1 MQKRYYLV
9 VAVVVVALVL
19 GGTLWGLS
27 ILNPSTAGASGR
39 LNVVATFYPLY
50 DFAQNVGGNKTSVSI
65 LVPETEDVHDFTPVP
80 SSVEEVAS
88 ANVLIFNGAGLEPW
102 ISSLVSSAANPK
114 LVLVNCSQGI
124 QLIPVPPEFQRN
136 GQVVDPH
143 IWLDPVLAKQMVN
156 NILQGLIKA
165 DPEDN
170 RTFTTN
176 AQAYEAKLDYLN
188 SEIMNETN
196 FKVVK
201 TQKFITFHEAFH
213 YFANQYN
220 LTQIA
225 ILGPFEESPTG
236 TDIQNVIGN
245 VTQNHLAY
253 IGYES
258 LENND
263 IAKMVSSETNATL
276 ILMDPIE
283 GLSQAQQMAGMNYL
297 SLMQM
302 DLANIVLALTHVAG
316 S

>member
-1 MQKRYYLV
+1 MEKRYYLI
-9 VAVVVVALVL
+9 VAVIAVALVL

-27 ILNPSTAGASGR
+27 ISNSATAAG
-39 LNVVATFYPLY
+39 LKVVATFYPLY
-50 DFAQNVGGNKTSVSI
+50 DFAQNVVGNKTSVSI

-124 QLIPVPPEFQRN
+124 PLIPVPPEFQRN

-170 RTFTTN
+170 RTFTAN

-225 ILGPFEESPTG
+225 ILGPFEESPTD

-263 IAKMVSSETNATL
+263 IAKMVGSETNATL

-283 GLSQAQQMAGMNYL
+283 GLSQAEQMAGMNYL

-302 DLANIVLALTHVAG
+302 DLANIVLALTHIAG

>member
-9 VAVVVVALVL
+9 VAVIAVALFL
-19 GGTLWGLS
+19 GVTLWGLS
-27 ILNPSTAGASGR
+27 IPNPATATG
-39 LNVVATFYPLY
+39 LKVVATFYPLY
-50 DFAQNVGGNKTSVSI
+50 DFAQNVVGNKANVSI

-124 QLIPVPPEFQRN
+124 PLIPVPPEFQEN

-165 DPEDN
+165 DPGDN
-170 RTFTTN
+170 RTFTAN

-196 FKVVK
+196 FNVVK

-225 ILGPFEESPTG
+225 ILGPFEESPTP

-263 IAKMVSSETNATL
+263 IAQMVSSETNATL

-283 GLSQAQQMAGMNYL
+283 GLSEAEQMAGMNYL

>member
-1 MQKRYYLV
+1 MQGRHYLI
-9 VAVVVVALVL
+9 VAVVAVALVL
-19 GGTLWGLS
+19 GGTFLELSMSSPATSGLK
-27 ILNPSTAGASGR
+27 
-39 LNVVATFYPLY
+39 VVATFYPLY
-50 DFAQNVGGNKTSVSI
+50 EFAQNVVGNKTSVSI

-102 ISSLVSSAANPK
+102 ISSLVASAANPK

-124 QLIPVPPEFQRN
+124 QLIRVPPEFQQN
-136 GQVVDPH
+136 GQVFDPH

-165 DPEDN
+165 DPVDN
-170 RTFTTN
+170 KTFTTN
-176 AQAYEAKLDYLN
+176 AEAYEAKLDYLN
-188 SEIMNETN
+188 SEILNETN

-201 TQKFITFHEAFH
+201 TQKFVTFHEAFH

-225 ILGPFEESPTG
+225 ILGPFEESPTD

-263 IAKMVSSETNATL
+263 IAKMVSSETNSTL

-302 DLANIVLALTHVAG
+302 DLANIVLALTHVA
-316 S
+316 SS

>member
-1 MQKRYYLV
+1 MEKRYYLI
-9 VAVVVVALVL
+9 VAVIAVALVL

-27 ILNPSTAGASGR
+27 TSNPATAAG
-39 LNVVATFYPLY
+39 LKVVATFYPLY
-50 DFAQNVGGNKTSVSI
+50 DFAQNVVGNKTSVSI

-124 QLIPVPPEFQRN
+124 PLIPVPPEFQRN

-170 RTFTTN
+170 RTFTAN

-225 ILGPFEESPTG
+225 ILGPFEESPTD

-263 IAKMVSSETNATL
+263 IAKMVGSETNATL

-283 GLSQAQQMAGMNYL
+283 GLSQAEQMAGMNYL

-302 DLANIVLALTHVAG
+302 DLANIVLALTHIAG

>member
-1 MQKRYYLV
+1 MQRRYYLIIIS
-9 VAVVVVALVL
+9 VATAVALVL
-19 GGTLWGLS
+19 GGTLLGLS
-27 ILNPSTAGASGR
+27 VSNPPTAG
-39 LNVVATFYPLY
+39 LKVVATFYPLY

-143 IWLDPVLAKQMVN
+143 IWLDPVLAKLMVN

-165 DPEDN
+165 DPRDD
-170 RTFTTN
+170 RTFTAN
-176 AQAYEAKLDYLN
+176 AQEYEAKLDYLN

-220 LTQIA
+220 LTQIS
-225 ILGPFEESPTG
+225 ILGPFEESPTD
-236 TDIQNVIGN
+236 TDIQSVISN

-283 GLSQAQQMAGMNYL
+283 GLSQAQQVAGMNYL